1 MTCREWLEI
10 AANISSIVTAVLAGI
25 FAVRYWLW
33 KYRKQRNL
41 EDYLKNEKLKSKDK
55 GQRSIMHLVA
65 KLGLTE
71 AEILNASFRSRYIA
85 RRISSDKDTN
95 LATAILL
102 EYSEAKN
109 LLKTVF

>member
-1 MTCREWLEI
+1 
-10 AANISSIVTAVLAGI
+10 
-25 FAVRYWLW
+25 
-33 KYRKQRNL
+33 
-41 EDYLKNEKLKSKDK
+41 
-55 GQRSIMHLVA
+55 MHLVA